1 MSCALQKF
9 SCISRKCNS
18 NSENPYKISLKVYR
32 IILIF
37 PSKCFYYEHNLGSSP
52 LNCSMKGRIMA
63 MMPRKATMVDYRVVF
78 SGVIHKLRI
87 YFLATLVMLVIFFI
101 VRIVNQSSLIFD
113 QLLLCGFV
121 TLLLL
126 FIGRRYGKNKLLSNF
141 EIFLL
146 VVSITF
152 ASQSVFLN
160 IDRSRSFYVLS
171 WIQNN
176 HLTYV
181 NGEIDLS
188 RVESQEKANESAI
201 RDRINEQLI
210 RGYLIKSQSGVQ
222 LSKRGLL
229 VLTVSN
235 HLAEFFNLKGWFE
248 NYK

>member
-1 MSCALQKF
+1 
-9 SCISRKCNS
+9 
-18 NSENPYKISLKVYR
+18 
-32 IILIF
+32 
-37 PSKCFYYEHNLGSSP
+37 
-52 LNCSMKGRIMA
+52 MA
-63 MMPRKATMVDYRVVF
+63 MMFRKATMANYRVVF
-78 SGVIHKLRI
+78 SGVIRKLRM
-87 YFLATLVMLVIFFI
+87 YFFATLVMLVIFFI

-126 FIGRRYGKNKLLSNF
+126 FAEKRYGKNKLLSNF

-146 VVSITF
+146 VVVITF

-181 NGEIDLS
+181 NREIDLS
-188 RVESQEKANESAI
+188 RVKSQEKANESAI
-201 RDRINEQLI
+201 RDRINEQLS
-210 RGYLIKSQSGVQ
+210 RGYLIESQSGVQ

-229 VLTVSN
+229 ALTASN
-235 HLAEFFNLKGWFE
+235 HLAELFNLNGWFE